1 MTPETAG
8 LSSLLSWGGKKKKN
22 QNQQIWMC
30 VVVGLETKEYCFLIS
45 VLWEKVYIDDFLENT
60 KMDALLPTAPM

>member
-1 MTPETAG
+1 
-8 LSSLLSWGGKKKKN
+8 
-22 QNQQIWMC
+22 MC